1 MSDAGQYT
9 SRYFTGMKVEVGI
22 PLPGS
27 KVFRDWAIISEV
39 DEDLVSLQLS
49 RDMLP
54 DGVNLR
60 VGQMLTL
67 RSESDGQA
75 RTCRAFIVS
84 KGYDQDLLLRLTGEI
99 VYDELREFYRIDAF
113 LPIKFNTLIDQNPAI
128 VKKEWEERRKQR
140 LEEERVRE
148 LRRSEAKREKLRAEE
163 RAREQKLLEGAFP
176 GEPTEPF
183 SMDKTQ
189 EEPEDNPYYESW
201 GSVTSVAIN
210 ISGGGLKILTNQGFK
225 PDEFVLLEIFVPSLS
240 CIVDIVARVVFSN
253 HSDTAGDEG
262 NCFNTGMQFVF
273 IDERARFAINSH
285 ISGVQI
291 RRIREFRG
299 FADVE
304 PLNIDNTAIPDKHYA
319 YTGRDDADDEMDN
332 PNQVNWKKFIQQVVF
347 GLFFVGIVGLLY
359 FYFSAYAVKHPKNQ
373 IEDLFESGVRKFQG
387 TWMQK
392 E

>member
-9 SRYFTGMKVEVGI
+9 SRYFMGMKVEVGI
-22 PLPGS
+22 PLPDS
-27 KVFRDWAIISEV
+27 KVFRDWAIISEI

-49 RDMLP
+49 RDILP
-54 DGVNLR
+54 DGVHLR

-67 RSESDGQA
+67 RSESDGQSH
-75 RTCRAFIVS
+75 TCRAFIVS
-84 KGYDQDLLLRLTGEI
+84 KGYEQDLLLRLTGEI

-113 LPIKFNTLIDQNPAI
+113 LPIKFTTLHDQNPAI
-128 VKKEWEERRKQR
+128 VKKEWEERRKRR

-163 RAREQKLLEGAFP
+163 RAREQKLMEGAFP
-176 GEPTEPF
+176 DEPAEPLP
-183 SMDKTQ
+183 MEKTQ

-225 PDEFVLLEIFVPSLS
+225 TDEFVLLEIFVPSLS

-253 HSDTAGDEG
+253 HDDTGGDEG

-299 FADVE
+299 FSDVE
-304 PLNIDNTAIPDKHYA
+304 PLNIDNSAIPDKHYA
-319 YTGRDDADDEMDN
+319 YTGGDDADDEIDN
-332 PNQVNWKKFIQQVVF
+332 PHQVNWKKIIQQVVL
-347 GLFFVGIVGLLY
+347 GLFFVCLVSLLC
-359 FYFSAYAVKHPKNQ
+359 FYFTAYAVNHPKSQ
-373 IEDLFESGVRKFQG
+373 IEDIFESGIRKFQG